1 VSLTGLFCGL
11 VWGLGTGHV
20 LFLVKHYQDLWFED
34 YKRRERAEAKR
45 LGLPEPEFGMLF
57 E

>member
-1 VSLTGLFCGL
+1 M
-11 VWGLGTGHV
+11 
-20 LFLVKHYQDLWFED
+20 LFLVKRYQDLWVEG
-34 YKRRERAEAKR
+34 YKRRECAEAKR

>member
-1 VSLTGLFCGL
+1 MSVTGFFCGL
-11 VWGLGTGHV
+11 LWSLGTGHV
-20 LFLVKHYQDLWFED
+20 LFLVQRYRDLWVD

-45 LGLPEPEFGMLF
+45 LGLPEPKFGMLF

>member
-1 VSLTGLFCGL
+1 MTLTGLFCGL

-20 LFLVKHYQDLWFED
+20 LFLVKRYQDLWVED
-34 YKRRERAEAKR
+34 YKLRERAEAKR
-45 LGLPEPEFGMLF
+45 LGLPEPEFGMLL